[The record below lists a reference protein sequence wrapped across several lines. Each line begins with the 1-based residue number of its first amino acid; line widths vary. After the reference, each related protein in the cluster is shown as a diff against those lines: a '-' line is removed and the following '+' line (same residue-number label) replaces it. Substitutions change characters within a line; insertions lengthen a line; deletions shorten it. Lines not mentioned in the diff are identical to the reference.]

1 MDIHAIPFHN
11 DIGYQKGNFVLAM
24 RVLIRHFVTSA
35 LRKDATVDENQSID
49 IDINR
54 RKSIISGTIDY

>member
-24 RVLIRHFVTSA
+24 RGLIRHFVTSA
-35 LRKDATVDENQSID
+35 QRKDATMDENQSID

-54 RKSIISGTIDY
+54 